1 MVTTHSARPG
11 AARIIGRLS
20 HSSLFWFLLAL
31 VGYLLAAGLMYDEQS
46 LAPHYVHLADA
57 ILHGQLHLINT
68 ENLYD
73 LLLFE
78 DRAYAAGSP
87 MPAFL
92 LAPLVVVFNN
102 EFSDI
107 LFTLVVAAVNVAL
120 VQHVYRR
127 RWVTALFA
135 FGTPHLYMAALGSIW
150 LTAHVVAIQ
159 FSLLAVWAA
168 QRRAWFWAGIW
179 LACAGLARPTL
190 LFGAAFFVT
199 LIWLNQQQ
207 SSARY
212 KAMAL
217 FGAPLLL
224 GVAAH
229 AIYNYARFGSPAEFG
244 YQFTAGA
251 ENLTDAF
258 ARYSGF
264 SPRFLPCNLFVSI
277 LNPPE
282 INGWVPATLYD
293 ICDHLVAG
301 VDLVDGSAPL
311 LPNPLGMSIFL
322 VTPAFLLLAMARRR
336 EPETIA
342 GWIGLLAIMVPLWM
356 YHNTGSLQFGYR
368 YWMDAAAMWLL
379 LLARNVLPPELSAP
393 RFDVVLWRARNALLA
408 LSVAINVWGF
418 LWLYRI
424 FVGVSWLALWQGA
437 PR

>member
-1 MVTTHSARPG
+1 MISRLTHS
-11 AARIIGRLS
+11 S
-20 HSSLFWFLLAL
+20 WFWFLLAL
-31 VGYLLAAGLMYDEQS
+31 ACYLLAAGLMYDEQS

-73 LLLFE
+73 LLLYE
-78 DRAYAAGSP
+78 DRAFAAGSP
-87 MPAFL
+87 MPALL
-92 LAPLVVVFNN
+92 LAPLVAVFNN

-107 LFTLVVAAVNVAL
+107 LFTLIVAAVNVAL

-150 LTAHVVAIQ
+150 LTAHVIAIF
-159 FSLLAVWAA
+159 FSLLAMWAA
-168 QRRAWFWAGIW
+168 QRRAWFWAGFW

-199 LIWLNQQQ
+199 LIWLRQQAG
-207 SSARY
+207 SARY
-212 KAMAL
+212 KALAL

-224 GVAAH
+224 GVVAH
-229 AIYNYARFGSPAEFG
+229 GVYNYARFGSLAEFG
-244 YQFTAGA
+244 YRYTAGA

-264 SPRFLPCNLFVSI
+264 SPRFLPCNLYVSL

-282 INGWVPATLYD
+282 INGWVPLTLYD
-293 ICDHLVAG
+293 VCNHLVAG
-301 VDLVDGSAPL
+301 VDLVDGSAL
-311 LPNPLGMSIFL
+311 VLPNPLGMSIIL

-342 GWIGLLAIMVPLWM
+342 GWVGLLAIMIPLWM

-379 LLARNVLPPELSAP
+379 LLARNVLPPEANSRRLDQ
-393 RFDVVLWRARNALLA
+393 FLWRARNPLLA